1 MNATSDL
8 KVEGAGAIE
17 GAPPPLGPYRWF
29 LLFNVVMVLFIFAE
43 PTIARLTE
51 GNWKR
56 GHFVFE
62 NTVSLDSHAAFGY
75 FFVLLFVAQ
84 SVLGFSLLKRER
96 LAALHRALGR
106 LFVFGA
112 APLFIFI
119 GVWMILDR
127 GLGLPPERTVVFRRD
142 TIGLIIELIQ
152 VMALVAFFLGRGWLA
167 IRKRRL
173 AVHVDAMMTAFIAAA
188 MIAGIRL
195 VYAVIWIFGESPFT
209 VSGVYFITAALTT
222 LELAAAFALVGRLRQ
237 NLWALLLLA
246 GSTLLVIL
254 VAWPWYGIWDD

>member
-1 MNATSDL
+1 MSATSNTNP
-8 KVEGAGAIE
+8 EPT
-17 GAPPPLGPYRWF
+17 APAVGPYRWF

-51 GNWKR
+51 GAWKR

-75 FFVLLFVAQ
+75 LFVLLFVTQ
-84 SVLGFSLLKRER
+84 SVLGFSLLRRAR
-96 LAALHRALGR
+96 LVSAHRALGR
-106 LFVFGA
+106 VFVFGA
-112 APLFIFI
+112 APLFIAI

-142 TIGLIIELIQ
+142 AIALIIELIQ
-152 VMALVAFFLGRGWLA
+152 VMTLVAIFLGRGWLA
-167 IRKRRL
+167 IRRRRL
-173 AVHVDAMMTAFIAAA
+173 TAHVDAMMAAFISAA

-195 VYAVIWIFGESPFT
+195 VYAVIWMFGDSPFT

-222 LELAAAFALVGRLRQ
+222 LELAAAFALVGRLRE
-237 NLWALLLLA
+237 NRFALALVA
-246 GSTLLVIL
+246 GSTVLVI
-254 VAWPWYGIWDD
+254 VAASPWYSVWDT